1 MLLKT
6 LIKALDKS
14 KIYDIMMLCHYIIL
28 GGGILADSNITKRAL
43 ASAMKELMASVPFS
57 KISVGDICEKCE
69 MNRKSFYYHFRD
81 KYDLVNWIFNS
92 EFIMRIPSK
101 MYSNEWDFISDICT
115 YFYDNRAFY
124 SKALLIEG
132 QNSFLEYFK
141 DVLVAI
147 LNEYMKGYFS
157 NKENQDFYITFY
169 TDAFVASIVRWLKD
183 KNCMPAEQYVVLL
196 RSCIEDL
203 AVKIVNTLPEN
214 ARE

>member
-81 KYDLVNWIFNS
+81 CLLYTSQLWHNAC
-92 EFIMRIPSK
+92 
-101 MYSNEWDFISDICT
+101 NE
-115 YFYDNRAFY
+115 N
-124 SKALLIEG
+124 
-132 QNSFLEYFK
+132 
-141 DVLVAI
+141 
-147 LNEYMKGYFS
+147 
-157 NKENQDFYITFY
+157 
-169 TDAFVASIVRWLKD
+169 
-183 KNCMPAEQYVVLL
+183 
-196 RSCIEDL
+196 
-203 AVKIVNTLPEN
+203 
-214 ARE
+214 